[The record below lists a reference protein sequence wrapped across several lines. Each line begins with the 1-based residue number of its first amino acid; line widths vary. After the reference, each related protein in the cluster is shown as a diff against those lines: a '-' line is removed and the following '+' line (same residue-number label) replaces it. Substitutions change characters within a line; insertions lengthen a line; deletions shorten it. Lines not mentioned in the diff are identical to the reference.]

1 MATMGIQEQATM
13 SRKGIPCS
21 QVFGWC
27 TAGGLGKKFF
37 LENFSNLMFACVC
50 LSEKR
55 SYLEL

>member
-1 MATMGIQEQATM
+1 MGIQEQATM